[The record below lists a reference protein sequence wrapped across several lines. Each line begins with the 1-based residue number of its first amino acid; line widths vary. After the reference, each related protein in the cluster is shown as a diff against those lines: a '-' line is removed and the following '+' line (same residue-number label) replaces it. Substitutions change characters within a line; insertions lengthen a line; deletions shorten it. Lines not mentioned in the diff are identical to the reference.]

1 MPTRQP
7 VVAGR
12 FYPGNAG
19 QLKNEV
25 RRWLRAGE
33 KAPAPKRQP
42 WGLMLP
48 HAGYVFCGDVI
59 GKTLT
64 GVDLPGR
71 LVILCPNHTGNGRML
86 SVWPQGEWLTPLGPV
101 RVDTAL
107 AADILAQDGGFEPDC
122 MAHMGEHSIEV
133 LLPFLQERP
142 EASSIVPICVGTQ
155 NPEVLSRAGHA
166 LAKALKLPR
175 NAGTGIIISSD
186 MNHYENEVKTLAKDE
201 LALAQACAA
210 SPEGLLR
217 VVNME
222 KISMCG
228 AGPMALAL
236 YAARD
241 MGGAEVEVVAHE
253 TSGKASGDFNH
264 TVGYAGLRLYVG
276 AA

>member
-12 FYPGNAG
+12 FYPANAG

-25 RRWLRAGE
+25 RHWLKAGE
-33 KAPAPKRQP
+33 SAPARDKQP
-42 WGLMLP
+42 WGFMLP

-64 GVDLPGR
+64 GVDLPAR
-71 LVILCPNHTGNGRML
+71 LVILCPNHTGNGKML
-86 SVWPQGEWLTPLGPV
+86 SVWPRGEWLTPLGPV
-101 RVDTAL
+101 HVDTDL
-107 AADILAQDGGFEPDC
+107 AEDILAQGGGFEPDYR
-122 MAHMGEHSIEV
+122 AHMGEHSIEV
-133 LLPFLQERP
+133 LLPFLLELA
-142 EASSIVPICVGTQ
+142 EGTSIVPICVGTQ
-155 NPEVLSRAGHA
+155 NPEVLGVAGHA

-175 NAGTGIIISSD
+175 NAGTGIIVSSD

-201 LALAQACAA
+201 LALAQVCAA

-228 AGPMALAL
+228 AGAMALAL

-241 MGGAEVEVVAHE
+241 LGGAEVEVVAHE
-253 TSGKASGDFNH
+253 TSGKASGDFNR
-264 TVGYAGLRLYVG
+264 TVGYAGLRLYTG